1 MLTSNPELYAELL
14 VLSWVGGQSLGFW
27 LLNCCSTAVFPT
39 AFCFFNCNV
48 KPPYSSTHPGN
59 ICPNSMQKQQF
70 FEGTGVIRHLI
81 FIRKERKNRFLT

>member
-1 MLTSNPELYAELL
+1 
-14 VLSWVGGQSLGFW
+14 
-27 LLNCCSTAVFPT
+27 
-39 AFCFFNCNV
+39 V